1 MICVRVFYGAAN
13 ASASNPWGDG
23 PEGFLSYNIPTD
35 DEKEAYRKA
44 RQWFTEDNPEYK
56 NFVRYMEI
64 F

>member
-23 PEGFLSYNIPTD
+23 PEGFLSYNISTD
-35 DEKEAYRKA
+35 DEKEAYRQA
-44 RQWFTEDNPEYK
+44 RFQFYQDNPEYK
-56 NFVRYMEI
+56 GYIRYMEI